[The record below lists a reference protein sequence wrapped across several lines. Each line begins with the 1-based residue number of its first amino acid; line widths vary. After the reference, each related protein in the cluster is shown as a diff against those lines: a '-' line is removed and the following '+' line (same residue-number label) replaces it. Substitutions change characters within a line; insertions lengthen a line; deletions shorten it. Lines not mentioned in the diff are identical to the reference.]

1 MTKIILDQL
10 DQFMR
15 LSLCIA
21 TYNEEQNIHY
31 PLDSAYSLVD
41 EVVLVDGGSTDKTV
55 EKAKSY
61 GKKVRVFSEDNPSM
75 FHINKQKAI
84 ERARGEWILQL
95 DADESLSPELKEE
108 IKTLL
113 NPKSE
118 TRNPFTVNP
127 FRMNPKQYQNSYD
140 KNSKHFDH
148 SDFENSNLFRASNF
162 DIRNYVAYYLPR
174 KNFFLNRFLTKGG
187 QYPDYTI
194 RLYRNGFARF
204 PCKDVHENVEIINP
218 KSKIQISNQIQ
229 NPNDKISN
237 NNLTMKQFNNE
248 TVGYLKYPVLHYADP
263 TFPRFLKRWDRSTSL
278 EANKLLQEV
287 KSQKSKVKS
296 LTMFIDYF

>member
-1 MTKIILDQL
+1 MEQTETNLKIPQHVAIIMDGNRRWAKKQGLSFFQGHKQAAEKTLPELIESSGKLGIKYFTFWALSTENLEKRTKNEVEKL
-10 DQFMR
+10 
-15 LSLCIA
+15 LSLMRFFLKKKL
-21 TYNEEQNIHY
+21 NEFKKKGVKLMTIGDLKKL
-31 PLDSAYSLVD
+31 PLDIQDLI
-41 EVVLVDGGSTDKTV
+41 TK
-55 EKAKSY
+55 
-61 GKKVRVFSEDNPSM
+61 GKKETQKNKKIHVIFAINYGGRNEIVRA
-75 FHINKQKAI
+75 IQKI
-84 ERARGEWILQL
+84 
-95 DADESLSPELKEE
+95 
-108 IKTLL
+108 
-113 NPKSE
+113 
-118 TRNPFTVNP
+118 RNPFTVNP

-229 NPNDKISN
+229 NLN
-237 NNLTMKQFNNE
+237 
-248 TVGYLKYPVLHYADP
+248 
-263 TFPRFLKRWDRSTSL
+263 
-278 EANKLLQEV
+278 V
-287 KSQKSKVKS
+287 KGVFG
-296 LTMFIDYF
+296 L